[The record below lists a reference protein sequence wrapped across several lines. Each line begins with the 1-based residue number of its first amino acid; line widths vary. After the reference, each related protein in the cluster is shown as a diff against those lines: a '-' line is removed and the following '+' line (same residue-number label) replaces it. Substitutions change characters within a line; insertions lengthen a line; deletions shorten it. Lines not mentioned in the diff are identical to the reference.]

1 MISDNPLHLWML
13 CAGIGIMDRR
23 YFLGIDVGS
32 ISTNLVLIDE
42 NSEVVE
48 GVYLRTEGRPIIA
61 VKDGLK
67 RIIDAVPGLKSLDI
81 AGVGTTGSARQLSGI
96 MVRADIIK
104 DEITAHAVATI
115 ELVGKDVCTI
125 FEIGG
130 QDSKIIIL
138 AEGIPVDFAMNTVC
152 AAGTGSFL
160 DNIAKRINIDIS
172 EFGPIAMKSESPA
185 EIAGRCAVFA
195 ESDFV
200 HALQAGLPMEDVLAG
215 LCDAL
220 VRNYLNNV
228 GKGKEILEPIVFQG
242 GVSENIGVVRAFQ
255 RKLGCDVIIPKHN
268 TIMGAVGSALLAKRQ
283 TANGKRPTTFYG
295 FELTD
300 VDFAS
305 RAIRCDDC
313 ANLCQIICATRE
325 DEILAV
331 WGDKC
336 GKYTGN
342 HMLAEDKLAA
352 ARHAH

>member
-1 MISDNPLHLWML
+1 MGPK
-13 CAGIGIMDRR
+13 

-32 ISTNLVLIDE
+32 ISTNLVLIDVDDR
-42 NSEVVE
+42 VVE
-48 GVYLRTEGRPIIA
+48 GVYLRTEGRPIQA
-61 VKDGLK
+61 VKEGL
-67 RIIDAVPGLKSLDI
+67 RQIREAVPGIKSEQVGG
-81 AGVGTTGSARQLSGI
+81 AGTTGSARQLSGI
-96 MVRADIIK
+96 MVNADIIK

-115 ELVGKDVCTI
+115 ELVGDEVHTI

-138 AEGIPVDFAMNTVC
+138 REGIPVDFAMNTVC

-172 EFGPIAMKSESPA
+172 EFGPIAMQSDSPA

-200 HALQAGLPMEDVLAG
+200 HALQVGLPMEDVLAG

-242 GVSENIGVVRAFQ
+242 GVSENIGVIAAFK
-255 RKLGCDVIIPKHN
+255 RKLKIDVIIPEHN
-268 TIMGAVGSALLAKRQ
+268 TIMGAIGAAMLAKRQ
-283 TANGKRPTTFYG
+283 TEQGKRKTSFLG

-300 VDFAS
+300 IEFAS
-305 RAIRCDDC
+305 QSFRCDDC
-313 ANLCQIICATRE
+313 ANMCQVICATRE
-325 DEILAV
+325 GVIQAV

-336 GKYTGN
+336 GKYAEN
-342 HMLAEDKLAA
+342 HIMAEGKLGAA
-352 ARHAH
+352 KH